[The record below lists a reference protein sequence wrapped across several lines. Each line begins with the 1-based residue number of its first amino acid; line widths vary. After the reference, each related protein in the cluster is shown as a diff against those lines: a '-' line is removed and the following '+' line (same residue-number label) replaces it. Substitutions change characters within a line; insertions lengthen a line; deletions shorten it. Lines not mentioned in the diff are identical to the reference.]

1 MFFLR
6 GALRKGSRSDP
17 GASLRTEEAAL
28 MVENQGRGPG
38 FVETSGG
45 RIFLPTV
52 KLSAPEDKE
61 VDAEFMYTVKW
72 K

>member
-1 MFFLR
+1 
-6 GALRKGSRSDP
+6 
-17 GASLRTEEAAL
+17 

-52 KLSAPEDKE
+52 KLSAPEGKE
-61 VDAEFMYTVKW
+61 VDGEMAL
-72 K
+72 